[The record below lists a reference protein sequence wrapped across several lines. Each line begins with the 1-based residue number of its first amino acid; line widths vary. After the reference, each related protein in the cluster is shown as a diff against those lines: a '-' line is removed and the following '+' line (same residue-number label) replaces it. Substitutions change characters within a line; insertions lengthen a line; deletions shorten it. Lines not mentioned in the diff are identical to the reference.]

1 MKKII
6 KKNLLYY
13 IPLVV
18 MFIINIVLAET
29 TSGKLGWLT
38 CIFLA
43 TGNVINCVLYEKR
56 YEILRETAQ
65 GIFDK
70 YRKVIEEKGNDK

>member
-18 MFIINIVLAET
+18 MFIINIVFAET
-29 TSGKLGWLT
+29 ISGKLGWLT

-65 GIFDK
+65 GVFDK